1 MLTGLT
7 RLAGC
12 HLWFPD
18 ETMKVSFL
26 RMKKYTQIYSRS
38 ILQVRGSEKYK
49 EYCREADYSFSNSSG
64 ICKKILLIS

>member
-1 MLTGLT
+1 MLTGLA

-26 RMKKYTQIYSRS
+26 RMKKYTQIYGRP
-38 ILQVRGSEKYK
+38 ILQAIVSEKYI

-64 ICKKILLIS
+64 ICIKILLIP